1 LAAAAKKK
9 KKDDS
14 KDPLRI
20 HDEREKEAILRQE
33 RTKEE

>member
-20 HDEREKEAILRQE
+20 FDEREKEPILRQE

>member
-9 KKDDS
+9 KKDDK

-20 HDEREKEAILRQE
+20 FDEREKEPILRQE
-33 RTKEE
+33 RTKYE

>member
-9 KKDDS
+9 KKDD
-14 KDPLRI
+14 KNDPLRI
-20 HDEREKEAILRQE
+20 FDEREKEPILRQE